1 MDLQR
6 GCIVTDALDGITKR
20 GAIARMFD
28 VSQEMV
34 KLVSK
39 AVLVEMEDKHGATDA
54 LEDSDPARV
63 AEIREGWEY
72 QSEYVQV
79 VLGRL
84 EKLRGVRLS
93 RAKRLEI
100 FDPGEVSNAKLDYV
114 ESVNYARSFQ
124 ARADRF
130 LSGPEDVEVKSEG
143 EEE

>member
-6 GCIVTDALDGITKR
+6 GCIVTDALDGITKL

-28 VSQEMV
+28 VSQEMA

-130 LSGPEDVEVKSEG
+130 LSGPEDVEVKSE
-143 EEE
+143 EEEE

>member
-1 MDLQR
+1 M
-6 GCIVTDALDGITKR
+6 TDALDGITKL

-39 AVLVEMEDKHGATDA
+39 AVLVEMEEKHGVTNA

-79 VLGRL
+79 ILRRL

-114 ESVNYARSFQ
+114 ESVNYARAFQ

-130 LSGPEDVEVKSEG
+130 LSGPEDVEVKFEG

>member
-1 MDLQR
+1 M
-6 GCIVTDALDGITKR
+6 TDARDGITKL
-20 GAIARMFD
+20 GAIARMFH

-39 AVLVEMEDKHGATDA
+39 AALLDMEEKHGVTDA

-79 VLGRL
+79 VLRRL

-130 LSGPEDVEVKSEG
+130 LSGPEDVEVKFEG

>member
-1 MDLQR
+1 M
-6 GCIVTDALDGITKR
+6 TDALDGITKL

-28 VSQEMV
+28 VSQEMA

-130 LSGPEDVEVKSEG
+130 LSGPEDVEVKSE
-143 EEE
+143 EEEE

>member
-1 MDLQR
+1 M
-6 GCIVTDALDGITKR
+6 TDALDGITKL

-130 LSGPEDVEVKSEG
+130 LSGPEDVEVKSE
-143 EEE
+143 EEEE

>member
-1 MDLQR
+1 M
-6 GCIVTDALDGITKR
+6 TDALDGITKL

-28 VSQEMV
+28 VSQEMA

-114 ESVNYARSFQ
+114 ESVNYARAFQ

-130 LSGPEDVEVKSEG
+130 LSGPEDVEVKFEG

>member
-1 MDLQR
+1 M
-6 GCIVTDALDGITKR
+6 TDARDGITKL

-28 VSQEMV
+28 VSQEMA

-114 ESVNYARSFQ
+114 ESVYYARSFQ

-130 LSGPEDVEVKSEG
+130 LSGPEDVEVKSE
-143 EEE
+143 EEEE

>member
-1 MDLQR
+1 M
-6 GCIVTDALDGITKR
+6 TDALDGITKL

-28 VSQEMV
+28 VSQEMA

-130 LSGPEDVEVKSEG
+130 LSGPEDVEVKFEG

>member
-1 MDLQR
+1 M
-6 GCIVTDALDGITKR
+6 TDDQDGITKLD
-20 GAIARMFD
+20 AIAGMFH

-39 AVLVEMEDKHGATDA
+39 AVLLEMEAEHGVTDA

-100 FDPGEVSNAKLDYV
+100 FDPGEVSDAKLAYV
-114 ESVNYARSFQ
+114 ESVSYARSFQ
-124 ARADRF
+124 ARAERF
-130 LSGPEDVEVKSEG
+130 LDEANDIVILDRD
-143 EEE
+143 EEEE

>member
-1 MDLQR
+1 M
-6 GCIVTDALDGITKR
+6 TDALDGITKL

-39 AVLVEMEDKHGATDA
+39 AVLVEMEEKHGVTNA
-54 LEDSDPARV
+54 LEDSDSDPARV

-84 EKLRGVRLS
+84 KKLRGVRLS

-130 LSGPEDVEVKSEG
+130 LSGPEDVEVKSE
-143 EEE
+143 EEEE

>member
-1 MDLQR
+1 M
-6 GCIVTDALDGITKR
+6 TDALDGITKL

-130 LSGPEDVEVKSEG
+130 LSGPEDVEVKFEG